1 MQIIENNN
9 ETVNFETEGLLCSL
23 VIEPQM
29 IADSIQELCGILGIE
44 TIKTFEYESYYG
56 MVCDYSENEIS
67 LDMLDTE
74 CIEFLS
80 TKYFSDSICY
90 QTDLPNELEDL
101 IDEKPELYARFAE
114 QYAISA

>member
-1 MQIIENNN
+1 MQIIEKIQ
-9 ETVNFETEGLLCSL
+9 TAVNFETEGLLYSL

-29 IADSIQELCGILGIE
+29 IADSANELCKILAIDP
-44 TIKTFEYESYYG
+44 IKTFEYESYYG

-67 LDMLDTE
+67 LDMLDNE
-74 CIEFLS
+74 CIAFLS
-80 TKYFSDSICY
+80 TKYFSDAICY
-90 QTDLPNELEDL
+90 QTDLIGELEDL